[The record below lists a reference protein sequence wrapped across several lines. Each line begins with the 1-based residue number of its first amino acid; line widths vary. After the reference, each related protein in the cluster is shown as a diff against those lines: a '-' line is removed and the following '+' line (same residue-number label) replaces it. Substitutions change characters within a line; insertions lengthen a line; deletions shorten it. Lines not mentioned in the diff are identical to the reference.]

1 MAERPAFITDFSLQK
16 TEELMAS
23 LGEPAYRAKALLAW
37 VYQKRAASFNE
48 MTDLPKTLRDRL
60 SAKLCL
66 SSIEEMETQEARDG
80 TVKALLSLWEGRTI
94 ETALMPSSTG
104 QYTVCVSSQVGCAT
118 GCPFCATGQ
127 QGYER
132 NLGASEICD
141 QVLYFARRLGDK
153 GSVSNVVFMGMGEP
167 FANYLDVMSA
177 VEHLNAPWGFG
188 LGARN
193 ITISTAGQ
201 VPGIEKLSREK
212 LQIGLAVSLHA
223 ADNALRNKLVPMNR
237 KYPLEKLIPACAA
250 YIEAT
255 GRRITFEYCLFEGV
269 NDSIPQARQL
279 AHLLRGLNCHVNL
292 IAANQTPGC
301 DWSPPKPE
309 VIIAFENELK
319 RLHITTTLRKSFGRG
334 IQAGCGQLKSQRAG

>member
-1 MAERPAFITDFSLQK
+1 MTDF
-16 TEELMAS
+16 
-23 LGEPAYRAKALLAW
+23 PRA
-37 VYQKRAASFNE
+37 
-48 MTDLPKTLRDRL
+48 LRD
-60 SAKLCL
+60 KLALKIHL
-66 SSIEEMETQEARDG
+66 SSIEEVETQEARDG

-132 NLGASEICD
+132 NLAASEICD

-153 GSVSNVVFMGMGEP
+153 GTVSNVVFMGMGEP

-193 ITISTAGQ
+193 ITISTAGHM
-201 VPGIEKLSREK
+201 PGIEKLSKEK
-212 LQIGLAVSLHA
+212 LQVGLAVSLHA
-223 ADNALRNKLVPMNR
+223 ADNALRNKLVPLNR

-255 GRRITFEYCLFEGV
+255 GRRLTFEYCLFEDV

-292 IAANQTPGC
+292 IAANETLGC
-301 DWSPPKPE
+301 DWQPPKPD
-309 VIIAFENELK
+309 VVMAFEDELK
-319 RLHITTTLRKSFGRG
+319 RLRITTTLRKSFGRD
-334 IQAGCGQLKSQRAG
+334 ISAGCGQLKSQVRR